1 MTKFPGGTK
10 VLQGA
15 IVGVDQLN
23 LPISM
28 IIFRYNTDT
37 KSRTL
42 KTHYMGEC
50 GTASEA
56 MLLLEEG
63 ISPTPEERLLS
74 STKPVFEVRF

>member
-1 MTKFPGGTK
+1 MIKFQTRQKCYGD
-10 VLQGA
+10 A
-15 IVGVDQLN
+15 IIGVGQLN
-23 LPISM
+23 PLASVN
-28 IIFRYNTDT
+28 IFRYKPDIIA
-37 KSRTL
+37 RTMDAQ
-42 KTHYMGEC
+42 TAGEC